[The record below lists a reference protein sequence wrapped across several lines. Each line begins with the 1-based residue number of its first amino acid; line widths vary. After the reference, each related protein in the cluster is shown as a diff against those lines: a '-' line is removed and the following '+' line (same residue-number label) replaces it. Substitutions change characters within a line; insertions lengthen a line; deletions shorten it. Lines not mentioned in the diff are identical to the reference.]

1 MHLLKLFKILQIL
14 QKLYKLNVSI
24 VLIIWLAKHGCG
36 TVPNV
41 DGPTDKMRRRDHNFR
56 NPCLPWSM
64 FLCLSQVS
72 LWTKKNFSAQ
82 ERKTN
87 YEEHRPERKFDND
100 WQAKIPRLKIDD
112 IKNSSNKFGFAGNI
126 WACLSANITLHN

>member
-1 MHLLKLFKILQIL
+1 MFTLKYVPVPIPGKP
-14 QKLYKLNVSI
+14 LN
-24 VLIIWLAKHGCG
+24 
-36 TVPNV
+36 
-41 DGPTDKMRRRDHNFR
+41 
-56 NPCLPWSM
+56 
-64 FLCLSQVS
+64 Q
-72 LWTKKNFSAQ
+72 KNFSAQ